1 MIFFKKVINL
11 TRDNWYGL
19 HLLTNSSNLPV
30 PDNPHRQL
38 FDRELFFPGFHIYIN
53 GQIAFK
59 WSMRM
64 ASTALE
70 KVRSEALN
78 LPEAERAELAYN
90 LVVSLDEPPDSDVEK
105 AWDMEI
111 MRRLSEIDSG
121 TANLV
126 DRKEFRRRMRLRIN
140 GS

>member
-1 MIFFKKVINL
+1 
-11 TRDNWYGL
+11 
-19 HLLTNSSNLPV
+19 
-30 PDNPHRQL
+30 
-38 FDRELFFPGFHIYIN
+38 
-53 GQIAFK
+53 
-59 WSMRM
+59 M
-64 ASTALE
+64 ASTTLE

-78 LPEAERAELAYN
+78 LSEAERAELAYN
-90 LVVSLDEPPDSDVEK
+90 LVVSLDGPPDSDAEK

-140 GS
+140 SS

>member
-1 MIFFKKVINL
+1 
-11 TRDNWYGL
+11 
-19 HLLTNSSNLPV
+19 
-30 PDNPHRQL
+30 
-38 FDRELFFPGFHIYIN
+38 
-53 GQIAFK
+53 
-59 WSMRM
+59 M
-64 ASTALE
+64 ASIALE

-78 LPEAERAELAYN
+78 LSEEERAELAYN
-90 LVVSLDEPPDSDVEK
+90 LVVSLDGPPDSDVEK